1 MWKAQGAEAGAI
13 ASNLIVSCDRNGTK
27 PCAARPLRARKRRR
41 RSTRAPA
48 DAEVRALARFRSR
61 DAQPLRACGL
71 RFLAISSYGHS
82 GSDDASHGRMAPSR
96 SGLRPAGSGDRMDR
110 VNCPVPR
117 SAPRRPRRSASS
129 SGMNTAVPH
138 DRGKA
143 PQIASPRSE
152 EPAQNRRATAQGAL
166 PHVPCGRIF
175 KIISFGRNGL
185 PEPIHKNA
193 LFSRNS
199 RGEPLSRL
207 CISSS
212 RTLFL
217 PAQLR
222 S

>member
-71 RFLAISSYGHS
+71 RFLAISSYGILFWQHVHS

-117 SAPRRPRRSASS
+117 SAPRRPRRSASDP
-129 SGMNTAVPH
+129 GMNTAVPH
-138 DRGKA
+138 DMGKA
-143 PQIASPRSE
+143 HPIASPRSE
-152 EPAQNRRATAQGAL
+152 EPVQNRRAIPPKGPDAGSRWADLQNNLLWQEWVAGTERQERFIFSQFE
-166 PHVPCGRIF
+166 GRA
-175 KIISFGRNGL
+175 
-185 PEPIHKNA
+185 PI
-193 LFSRNS
+193 
-199 RGEPLSRL
+199 
-207 CISSS
+207 
-212 RTLFL
+212 
-217 PAQLR
+217 
-222 S
+222 